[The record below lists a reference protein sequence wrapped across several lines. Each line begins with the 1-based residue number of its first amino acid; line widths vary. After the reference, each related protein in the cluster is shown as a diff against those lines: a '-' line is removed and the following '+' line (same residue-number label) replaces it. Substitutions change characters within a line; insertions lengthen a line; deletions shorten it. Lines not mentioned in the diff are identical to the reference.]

1 MRALFKIIT
10 IIGLLLKK
18 EKTNNIMK
26 MRMIGQ
32 RTNILK
38 IKRELSEKRER
49 ERERELAYIPYS
61 L

>member
-49 ERERELAYIPYS
+49 ERERIGIYTI
-61 L
+61 

>member
-32 RTNILK
+32 QTNILK

-49 ERERELAYIPYS
+49 ERERIGIYTI
-61 L
+61 

>member
-32 RTNILK
+32 QTNILK
-38 IKRELSEKRER
+38 IKRELSEKRES
-49 ERERELAYIPYS
+49 ERERIGIYTI
-61 L
+61 